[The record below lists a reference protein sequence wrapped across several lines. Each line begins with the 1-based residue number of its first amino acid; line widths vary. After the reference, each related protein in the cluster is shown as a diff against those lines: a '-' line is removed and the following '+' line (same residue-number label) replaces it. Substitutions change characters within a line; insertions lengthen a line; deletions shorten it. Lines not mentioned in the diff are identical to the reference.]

1 MKTRIAVAVLIV
13 LIAGVGIWLAVAT
26 APPGPTRLVPAW
38 QLLLAENY
46 RAMGVLD
53 PFLSWSPDSR
63 SVIFSVFGLRSQRDK
78 MFRWEVGEKKLQPI
92 GAGASATYVT
102 NDEFL
107 YLRREP
113 KAVLLCSLRSGKE
126 REVASALKRGEFWSD
141 VIGIAYNPKRR
152 TIVARMAEYTQ
163 FSTPG
168 TDEYDLTGKLISTVS
183 TRLGEGIVDWSS
195 DPTSGKSAILVQE
208 KAGGPVSLQIVPKAF
223 GRNARRGREIAK
235 GNLTSVAWSPNGRT
249 IAYSQGKIVVAVR
262 PDDFS
267 RVIVA
272 RFGDPDDESDKRT
285 AVRLIWSPNSQYLA
299 VFVYVPSPA
308 GDYPLYYVLDMS
320 KLKWQSE

>member
-1 MKTRIAVAVLIV
+1 
-13 LIAGVGIWLAVAT
+13 
-26 APPGPTRLVPAW
+26 
-38 QLLLAENY
+38 
-46 RAMGVLD
+46 
-53 PFLSWSPDSR
+53 
-63 SVIFSVFGLRSQRDK
+63 
-78 MFRWEVGEKKLQPI
+78 
-92 GAGASATYVT
+92 
-102 NDEFL
+102 
-107 YLRREP
+107 
-113 KAVLLCSLRSGKE
+113 VLLCSLRSGKE